1 MHEPS
6 PTDTVNK
13 SLKVTENAV
22 LTWWCPKICNAAVEI
37 EVVKVHYRMRTGRSK
52 FTEQH
57 CHSQICSLCSVPGDA
72 TAAYHTNR
80 QTSISILMKEK
91 ICGEAVGYLHQ
102 FEASHQFILSTSG
115 VCKSAGAAV
124 KPATNRTRTL
134 HRIHNWN
141 EINKCKR
148 DEPSNVH
155 WTRWRCRCGL
165 HVISTCS
172 SEAKTPVLSFRGTPA
187 WIKLL

>member
-91 ICGEAVGYLHQ
+91 ICGEVVGYR
-102 FEASHQFILSTSG
+102 G
-115 VCKSAGAAV
+115 RCKQTGSSRMSMSQW
-124 KPATNRTRTL
+124 PSIIPWSMNRRTVFQRGPVRD
-134 HRIHNWN
+134 HR
-141 EINKCKR
+141 C
-148 DEPSNVH
+148 
-155 WTRWRCRCGL
+155 
-165 HVISTCS
+165 
-172 SEAKTPVLSFRGTPA
+172 FR
-187 WIKLL
+187 